1 MQQQEGILS
10 NWERREA
17 DTLAE
22 AIGKHIKAN
31 PELVKENR
39 LLSVI
44 KLSVDVASTTVN
56 TNEADLIRYR
66 AEVCAVCR
74 GSTLYEC
81 DVAVGWS
88 GNCAF
93 VFSNAS
99 EFAAFD

>member
-1 MQQQEGILS
+1 LS

-31 PELVKENR
+31 PDLAKENR
-39 LLSVI
+39 VLAVI
-44 KLSVDVASTTVN
+44 RLSVDAASTTVN
-56 TNEADLIRYR
+56 TNSDELSRYR

-74 GSTLYEC
+74 ESTLYQC
-81 DVAVGWS
+81 SVAQGWTS
-88 GNCAF
+88 DCAF

-99 EFAAFD
+99 QFGDL